1 MPNPENILKANAAR
15 TPKKRRENARKAGIA
30 SGIAKREHKTIR
42 ECMLAALDAVLKG
55 KDGQT
60 MTAREA
66 MVAKQVQRAIKEGD
80 VSSYRAILDTVGE
93 GAAQKLE
100 INAGVT
106 VTPDFGE
113 MTAEQIAQFVAK
125 K

>member
-1 MPNPENILKANAAR
+1 MPNPENILKANAQPNGSRINGRKGGLAAA
-15 TPKKRRENARKAGIA
+15 KANRER
-30 SGIAKREHKTIR
+30 KTIR
-42 ECMLAALDAVLKG
+42 ECMQAALDAMLKT

-66 MVAKQVQRAIKEGD
+66 MVTKQVWRAIQEGD
-80 VSSYRAILDTVGE
+80 VASYRAILDTVGE
-93 GAAQKLE
+93 GAAQKIEL
-100 INAGVT
+100 NAGVT